1 MMSAFVFVLCLV
13 AMVMA
18 FVYLLAKQGMDKRDR
33 RYGDEDTA
41 LTQELERGLRRME
54 DRIES
59 LETLLMDRA
68 ERSQER
74 AKRSRED
81 VA

>member
-1 MMSAFVFVLCLV
+1 MSPFVFVLCLV

-18 FVYLLAKQGMDKRDR
+18 FVYLLAKRGMDKCDR

-54 DRIES
+54 NRIES
-59 LETLLMDRA
+59 LETLLLDRA
-68 ERSQER
+68 ERSKDPAR
-74 AKRSRED
+74 RSREY